1 MSWVQE
7 APLIPN
13 QPETFEQVERILS
26 ILDVQ
31 VESVQPPTKL
41 EPAAPPAD
49 LLEKDSIIPLDVIVP
64 GTPEPVSPPVT
75 ETAASVSEPVEL
87 TEEPI
92 SLLLEES
99 EPLDDSPIV
108 ASITTTDSAAMVRE
122 AQFTGLD
129 MPEAIDAWREPVE
142 PVSLE
147 SADSTGSGSAPA
159 IPTSEV
165 HEGSEPT
172 GRQTAEGQEESRK
185 QGALPFATATSEP
198 PNSESEETAE
208 QPAVTFGATV
218 SEQDILLKPGSER
231 GETLAAALPHVESP
245 EQSDEPRIQGPE
257 QPILE
262 EARGVEASTK
272 PPEPAEQITETPT
285 VAGLG
290 FQVTGPET
298 RLPEVPPVATSVV
311 AERPASLTAATSKP
325 PFKEE
330 AKRERVESR
339 FERSSTS
346 KLSPAARRFEAKGGK
361 AAAQLAPQPEV
372 YGPPTPYEYMTDVEK
387 SEYNAR
393 RAQEK
398 TSAKILD
405 SSRKLT
411 APQPRDFGFQRGR
424 RGRRGRSKRFADH
437 ETPSEQPAP
446 REERRPTARP
456 LIADLLREGQEI
468 LVQIAKE
475 PLGKKGARIT
485 SHIALP
491 GRYLVYMPTVDHIGV
506 SRKIGSDEERRRLK
520 RIINEFGEGLPGGFI
535 VRTAGEGRTEEEL
548 KQDIRFLANTW
559 TDIRSRAEKRA
570 APALLHRDLGVLER
584 ILRDQLSSEFTAIRL
599 DTETEYAKVLEFVNQ
614 FQPALVGRVK
624 LHFKDTPIFEEY
636 GVDHEIEKALKPKVW
651 LKSGGYIVIN
661 QTEAMVAIDVN
672 TGKFVG
678 KTTRLEDTIVK
689 TNIDAAKEV
698 ARQIRLRDMGGIIV
712 IDFIDMEERKNRQKV
727 IQALEEA
734 MRQDRA
740 PSKILSFNDFGLVAL
755 TRKRVKQS
763 LEKILMQP
771 CVFCQGHGLVKSVQ
785 TVCYEIQSE
794 AKKMAPLLDGR
805 EIRIRVHPEVARAL
819 KTSEQTVVSEIESH
833 TRKDVIIKAD
843 PQTHQDQFEIF

>member
-1 MSWVQE
+1 MESG
-7 APLIPN
+7 A
-13 QPETFEQVERILS
+13 QVAR
-26 ILDVQ
+26 
-31 VESVQPPTKL
+31 
-41 EPAAPPAD
+41 
-49 LLEKDSIIPLDVIVP
+49 
-64 GTPEPVSPPVT
+64 
-75 ETAASVSEPVEL
+75 SEP
-87 TEEPI
+87 
-92 SLLLEES
+92 
-99 EPLDDSPIV
+99 
-108 ASITTTDSAAMVRE
+108 
-122 AQFTGLD
+122 
-129 MPEAIDAWREPVE
+129 PEAINAWQDTVE

-147 SADSTGSGSAPA
+147 SADSRVSERTPEEKAEPITESKGTETALEIPA
-159 IPTSEV
+159 SEA
-165 HEGSEPT
+165 HEGSIP
-172 GRQTAEGQEESRK
+172 AEEQATPVQGVSREQETPPSIPP
-185 QGALPFATATSEP
+185 ASEP
-198 PNSESEETAE
+198 PVPAGADEQAAVTRGTTISEEYPLPRPESE
-208 QPAVTFGATV
+208 
-218 SEQDILLKPGSER
+218 PGES
-231 GETLAAALPHVESP
+231 LAATMLHREST
-245 EQSDEPRIQGPE
+245 EQSDEPRWPVSE
-257 QPILE
+257 QSIVK
-262 EARGVEASTK
+262 EARTVETADREPVPAVPISEI
-272 PPEPAEQITETPT
+272 PPA
-285 VAGLG
+285 AGLTLQMAG
-290 FQVTGPET
+290 PVTP
-298 RLPEVPPVATSVV
+298 LPEVPPAAVPVI
-311 AERPASLTAATSKP
+311 AEGPASSTPETFKP
-325 PFKEE
+325 KFKEE
-330 AKRERVESR
+330 SKRERTGPR
-339 FERSSTS
+339 FEKSSAS
-346 KLSPAARRFEAKGGK
+346 KFSPAARRFEAKAEK
-361 AAAQLAPQPEV
+361 AAAQLALQPEV
-372 YGPPTPYEYMTDVEK
+372 YGPPTPYEYMTDGEK
-387 SEYNAR
+387 AEYNAR

-405 SSRKLT
+405 SSRKLA
-411 APQPRDFGFQRGR
+411 APQPRDYAFQRGR
-424 RGRRGRSKRFADH
+424 RGRRGRNKRFADH

-446 REERRPTARP
+446 REEKRPASRL
-456 LIADLLREGQEI
+456 LIAELLREGQEI

-559 TDIRSRAEKRA
+559 ADIRSRAEKRA

-584 ILRDQLSSEFTAIRL
+584 ILRDQLSSEFSAIRL

-785 TVCYEIQSE
+785 TVCYEIQAE

-843 PQTHQDQFEIF
+843 PQTFQDQFEIF